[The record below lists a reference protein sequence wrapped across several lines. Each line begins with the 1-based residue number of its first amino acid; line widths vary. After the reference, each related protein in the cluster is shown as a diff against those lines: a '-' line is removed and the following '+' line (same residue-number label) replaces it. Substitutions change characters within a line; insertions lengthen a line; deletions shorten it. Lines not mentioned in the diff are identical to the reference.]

1 VSRTER
7 TSAAHNDDASSDGG
21 QTVDTSSDSGSGSG
35 SGVNAAAA
43 TAMKQQTQGYV
54 HLRLGTNVVD
64 FVSVLTCPRPG
75 PTPLDVLR
83 ALPTPTPL
91 PNLFSTL
98 PHGHGGANMDTLRS
112 RSSSA
117 YDGMAS
123 VVSSDGGG
131 ASSVAAAAAAAVA
144 AASVPVGAQGSMMA
158 GGGWAS
164 IAGVHVQAARTLL
177 QHPQDTISGAT
188 NLDINGV
195 RDAT

>member
-1 VSRTER
+1 
-7 TSAAHNDDASSDGG
+7 
-21 QTVDTSSDSGSGSG
+21 
-35 SGVNAAAA
+35 
-43 TAMKQQTQGYV
+43 
-54 HLRLGTNVVD
+54 
-64 FVSVLTCPRPG
+64 
-75 PTPLDVLR
+75 
-83 ALPTPTPL
+83 
-91 PNLFSTL
+91 
-98 PHGHGGANMDTLRS
+98 MDTLRS

-131 ASSVAAAAAAAVA
+131 ASSVAAAAAAAA
-144 AASVPVGAQGSMMA
+144 AVASVPVGAQGGSMMA

-164 IAGVHVQAARTLL
+164 IAGVHAQAARTLL